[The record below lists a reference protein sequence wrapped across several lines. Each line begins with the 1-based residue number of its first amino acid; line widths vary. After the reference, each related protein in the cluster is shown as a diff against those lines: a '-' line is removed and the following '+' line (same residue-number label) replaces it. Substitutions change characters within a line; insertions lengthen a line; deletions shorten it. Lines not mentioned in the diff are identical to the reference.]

1 MTSYIQSRKANLAF
15 LGTLTLIAIVLVL
28 SAPEEQLLGRGIKV
42 IYVHV
47 ALTWTGLLGMVIAA
61 LVGLSALATGK
72 QSLADWAHTIG
83 WVALGALFAGTVMS
97 VFAAHINWGAVFWQE
112 PRLRAAM
119 DTIAV
124 TIIVQILNG
133 WTTRQRVRGLLSVV
147 PIAFFI
153 WTSLFAALVLHP
165 ESPVVARSARPMQF
179 TFIALFGL
187 CSAGAAWIVW
197 QIRRGTEK
205 DD

>member
-1 MTSYIQSRKANLAF
+1 MTTYIQSRKANLAF

-47 ALTWTGLLGMVIAA
+47 ALTWTGLLGMATTA
-61 LVGLSALATGK
+61 LVGLGALVTGK

-97 VFAAHINWGAVFWQE
+97 ILAAHINWGAVFWQE

-124 TIIVQILNG
+124 AVIVQVLNG
-133 WTTRQRVRGLLSVV
+133 WITRQRVRGLLGII
-147 PIAFFI
+147 PITFFV

-165 ESPVVARSARPMQF
+165 ESPVVARSASPMQF

-187 CSAGAAWIVW
+187 CSIGAAWIVW
-197 QIRRGTEK
+197 QIRRRKRSG
-205 DD
+205 